1 MHLAPNLSQTL
12 GDRTDEAEQALGK
25 CPEND
30 GDDDDDG
37 NDGDDGV
44 DDDGNDGEDGYDDG
58 EDDGPSN
65 DLYLG

>member
-30 GDDDDDG
+30 GDDDDG
-37 NDGDDGV
+37 NDDDDGD
-44 DDDGNDGEDGYDDG
+44 DDDGNDVEDGDDDDG